1 MLSKE
6 QFAKAI
12 AASTAVFNRYPN
24 KVANIAWFLFSYA
37 DTYLLPE
44 TLAAVYWKEVGERS
58 GVSLSDVKL
67 TSAEDLKNV
76 CDFVARHA
84 DSDLFEEF
92 DVIRG
97 IDGHDRLSI
106 EDLAAVKF
114 RGQVEHG
121 ADDCERFPLFN
132 FDITQYDPAEQ
143 SLSV

>member
-12 AASTAVFNRYPN
+12 DASTAVFNRYPDH
-24 KVANIAWFLFSYA
+24 VANIVWFLFSYA

-44 TLAAVYWKEVGERS
+44 TLAAVYWKETGERT

-67 TSAEDLKNV
+67 TSPEDLKNV

-84 DSDLFEEF
+84 DSELFEEF
-92 DVIRG
+92 DVIRR

-106 EDLAAVKF
+106 EDLAVVKF
-114 RGQVEHG
+114 RGQVEHMTDG
-121 ADDCERFPLFN
+121 NERFPLFN
-132 FDITQYDPAEQ
+132 FNITQYDPAEQ